1 MQELTVAKGPN
12 WERKE
17 EKSRSCTVE
26 VPSAAR
32 ETTSSTLE
40 SPKKGTIS
48 MKININGRNHK
59 TKGETKI

>member
-1 MQELTVAKGPN
+1 MSNTLQELTAAKGPN

-32 ETTSSTLE
+32 DITSSTWA
-40 SPKKGTIS
+40 SQKNVTSS
-48 MKININGRNHK
+48 MR
-59 TKGETKI
+59 TKIRQKSTSP